1 MRIDPKISRA
11 TRDLFDAATDGDLEK
26 IPPIMDSLSEDERGM
41 CGQLCVLTAG
51 HVTLALINNLWPNEA
66 SLRQVSQNLANAKL
80 RVTLDEDDV
89 YAYLARVVFGFEHI
103 EGIFPDLGKAFMT
116 TVLVTANLLLVC
128 CPEGKTI
135 WEYMNEIEDAVEVT
149 TSLPAHVIPSV
160 VYRSRVPDQS

>member
-41 CGQLCVLTAG
+41 CAQLCVLTAG
-51 HVTLALINNLWPNEA
+51 HVTLALVHNQWPNEPT
-66 SLRQVSQNLANAKL
+66 LRQVSKNLADAKL
-80 RVTLDEDDV
+80 RVALPEDDV
-89 YAYLARVVFGFEHI
+89 YVFLGRVVFGFENI
-103 EGIFPDLGKAFMT
+103 EQVFPDLGQGFMT

-149 TSLPAHVIPSV
+149 SELPTHVIPSA
-160 VYRSRVPDQS
+160 VYRSRVPGQG